1 MNTESL
7 IAKINACSSHAELDG
22 FKDEAWDHPDFDVWS
37 AYVEHS
43 IELNRR
49 RNAAVVRNQ
58 EAEILRRMSIES
70 GCAAMELHN
79 RAAELAQRLHMEA
92 ADRFQR
98 QCDLVAQ
105 QHHQM
110 FNGGF

>member
-1 MNTESL
+1 MNTSEL
-7 IAKINACSSHAELDG
+7 IAKINSTTTHGELDG

-43 IELNRR
+43 MELNRR

-70 GCAAMELHN
+70 GCAAIELHN
-79 RAAELAQRLHMEA
+79 RVAELAQRLHVEA

-98 QCDLVAQ
+98 QCDLVVQ
-105 QHHQM
+105 QHHQT